1 MTDKPCPSPFLFSL
15 AFLYLSMLSLSLIF
29 IMFVCLSPVESRDPH
44 VNSWLTYASVLYTII
59 RFVLPLFVISSV
71 HRRCRSRFRSWWKSR
86 LCWHRWRSWIVS
98 PVQES
103 AFVSC
108 YDTVVVVFIFIRAY
122 LSHFRACPFIMYS
135 IIIVIVYR
143 TVLQ

>member
-1 MTDKPCPSPFLFSL
+1 
-15 AFLYLSMLSLSLIF
+15 
-29 IMFVCLSPVESRDPH
+29 
-44 VNSWLTYASVLYTII
+44 
-59 RFVLPLFVISSV
+59 
-71 HRRCRSRFRSWWKSR
+71 
-86 LCWHRWRSWIVS
+86 VS

-135 IIIVIVYR
+135 IIIVIFYR